1 MPLGRSIRN
10 GIGKRIIMGQE
21 PSSVDQL
28 YQNAESMAQDFS
40 LFPRKEP
47 ASVING
53 LLTEQQIEIKLDLLR
68 SMEVD
73 AYIEAAV
80 APSEESSRPG
90 SREIIK
96 ALDVPILRE
105 ESDGPLYACE
115 LELDFYGST
124 RAVGFITQDRA
135 HATGVWGPQHHEA
148 AARIASEFAVRSL
161 PIVTFMDTPGADPYE
176 EANTNNQA
184 HTISRLIAELCNV
197 DVPTLGIIIGQGY
210 SGGAIP
216 LAASNMLLSLRTG
229 VFSTIHPRSLA
240 SLNRRYNLSWQECAR
255 FVGVSSY
262 ELYKQGNIDGIIDYD
277 PGEGDKI
284 SNLLS
289 VIVSGIISIEE
300 STKEFVS
307 EHPEILDHYHRNIN
321 RYLNLS
327 ETLAAVHASSTLKLR
342 TSPTEY
348 PNVFGVAF
356 RYLRYLGLRR
366 RIKTTTTTQY
376 GRLAAA
382 EIPPGELAQRAHRER
397 RVAFLGWLQDP
408 DKVLYEDTL
417 NKVWKNF
424 VDKRAQVGDE
434 RGRIAQLIFGEP
446 GENYENARREL
457 CLVTGLHLYNRWK
470 ASSRD
475 NITAL
480 VQHLADEES
489 NAYLLA
495 TNDISNVK
503 QLLAAMSSGDSAFL
517 VYLKSL
523 FSFAGRKLFDLD
535 FVNEKSPEFLR
546 GQLVSELNLILE
558 SESLFDESRLEGQN
572 LSGHSQS
579 LIVAIGEAKSGIPLN
594 RRLLEDTLWS
604 HIERKTETA
613 SQDSDKDITVL
624 GVILEEDVRDEFVI
638 ECRNLVVFGLVYEN
652 LIGDMVSVARQA
664 HESRTLPAEFIEQL
678 LDRSIGEACR
688 LEIFDGFTEQETK
701 DQFAGWIEGLASHS
715 GCASFLKSV
724 EEWIRVVHKDKSDTL
739 FVVVSF
745 FFEKLLP
752 EYYSSQRTGK
762 HFDGKIEPVRIGRR
776 KDFWNRLTIA
786 YRDLLFHELLTRENR
801 SRRTTFETLLDRF
814 VNNFEETSS
823 TLMSAN
829 PVSFPTFRLSIETAL
844 KNNIRPH
851 GLVTGIGDFTTE
863 NGCYRV
869 GLALS
874 NVSFQAGS
882 IDNSDCARLCN
893 LLVECAR
900 QRLPVI
906 CFISSGGMQTREG
919 AAALFTMA
927 VVNDRI
933 TRFVRDNDL
942 PIIIFGFGNCTGGAQ
957 ASFVTH
963 PLVQTYY
970 FTGSSMPFAGQ
981 VVVER
986 NLPFTC
992 LLSNYLSVNA
1002 GSMRGLVK
1010 HPFAEELD
1018 QELRRVDPAI
1028 PLPTETVEQVV
1039 DRIMS
1044 GSLTAAEP
1052 IVLQYTMSDADLNRP
1067 IRRVL
1072 IHARG
1077 CTAVKLVT
1085 KAQEFGHEVVLVQS
1099 DPDMDSV
1106 PADLVR
1112 DSDKHT
1118 LVCIGGNTSD
1128 ESYLN
1133 ALSVLSIAEAEK
1145 VDALHP
1151 GIGFLSEDPNF
1162 ANLVRQRGI
1171 NFIGPMVSSME
1182 AMGNK
1187 SNAINTTMSNDV
1199 PVVPGS
1205 HGIVNTAEIAAEIAD
1220 QIGYPVLLKAVHGGG
1235 GKGIQIV
1242 ERAELIHR
1250 LYHQVTTE
1258 AKSAFGNGDIY
1269 IEKFVTSLRHIE
1281 AQILR
1286 DTHGNTHVIGIRDCS
1301 VQRNNQKLMEESG
1314 STMLP
1319 KKLKKDVL
1327 QYAARIAS
1335 AVDYTGAGTV
1345 EFIYDVPNDAIY
1357 FMEMNTRLQVEHP
1370 VTEMVT
1376 GVDIIRQQFRI
1387 AAGESIEDLKYS
1399 ETGYALEVRVNAEKA
1414 IRNTEG
1420 EVSFV
1425 PTPGEITECDLP
1437 EEAHIQLISMASSGK
1452 VVSPFYDS
1460 LIVQII
1466 CHGADRKD
1474 AINKM
1479 HAYLSKVKIHGICTN
1494 ISLIKRILKDKI
1506 FLKGVYDTAYL
1517 PEFLSRIDVGEL
1529 IGEIEEASGTASTE
1543 LDLEMLK
1550 IEGSDELKVLSPST
1564 GVFYRTP
1571 SPSEP
1576 EYVNVGDIVT
1586 TDDILCQLEA
1596 MKMFTP
1602 VNLNSF
1608 SVGEG
1613 EVYASSQKYKIT
1625 RINLISGQQVNEGD
1639 LLFVIKPM
1647 VEEEIAA

>member
-701 DQFAGWIEGLASHS
+701 DQFAGWMEGLANHS

-1044 GSLTAAEP
+1044 GSLTASEP

-1387 AAGESIEDLKYS
+1387 AAGESIKDLKYS